1 MNNNKKI
8 SIVYCTPSLYIPG
21 GVERV
26 LTLKA
31 NYFADI
37 FGYEVTIVLT
47 DGLNRPN
54 AFTLSDKV
62 KVINLNI
69 NFEELWHCSFLNK
82 MVKYLLK
89 QYRYK
94 KELKKLLMNIRPD
107 ITDSLLR
114 REVNFITEINDGSVK
129 IGELHVSKRNFR
141 TYKDIETNFIK
152 EYFSKYWISST
163 IPSIKRLKRFVV
175 LTEED
180 KDSWNELNNVVA
192 IPNPVSFTTKK
203 KSNLTT
209 KRILSVGRY
218 DYVKG
223 YDLLLKAWSK
233 LENSFLD
240 WRLDIYGAGNKGP
253 YYKLIDELG
262 IDQKRCGLNDSTD
275 NIEKEYLESS
285 VYVLS
290 SRFEGFP
297 MVLLEA
303 MSCGLPV
310 VSFACPCGPRDAIVD
325 GVNGLLVRNGDV
337 DELVKV
343 LSRIMSNA
351 ELRSSI
357 SNAALDSIKRYNI
370 DSIAN
375 RWRTLFEEV
384 LNDDNNG

>member
-1 MNNNKKI
+1 MKDRKLK
-8 SIVYCTPSLYIPG
+8 IVYCTPSLYIPG

-37 FGYEVTIVLT
+37 FGYDVTIVLT
-47 DGLNRPN
+47 DGFNRPN

-62 KVINLNI
+62 KVINLDI

-82 MVKYLLK
+82 TAKYLVK

-94 KELKKLLMNIRPD
+94 RELKKLLMDIHPD

-114 REVNFITEINDGSVK
+114 REVNFITKINDGSVK
-129 IGELHVSKRNFR
+129 IGEIHVSKRNFR
-141 TYKDIETNFIK
+141 TYKDIETNFFK
-152 EYFSKYWISST
+152 EYFSKLWIKST
-163 IPSIKRLKRFVV
+163 IPSIQRLKRFVV

-180 KDSWNELNNVVA
+180 KESWGELNNVVV
-192 IPNPVSFTTKK
+192 IPNPVSFSTNHS
-203 KSNLTT
+203 SNLTN
-209 KRILSVGRY
+209 KRLLSVGRY

-223 YDLLLKAWSK
+223 YDMLLRAWSK
-233 LENSFLD
+233 LESSFPD
-240 WRLDIYGAGNKGP
+240 WRLDIYGAGNKEP
-253 YYKLIDELG
+253 YYKIIDELG
-262 IDQKRCGLNDSTD
+262 IDRKRCGLNGSTD
-275 NIEKEYLESS
+275 NIKKEYLDSS

-325 GVNGLLVRNGDV
+325 GINGLLVRNGDV
-337 DELVKV
+337 DELVKA
-343 LSRIMSNA
+343 LSRIMSNE

-357 SNAALDSIKRYNI
+357 SKAAIDSIKRYNI
-370 DSIAN
+370 DSIAK
-375 RWRTLFEEV
+375 RWRTLFEEA
-384 LNDDNNG
+384 LNDDDNG